1 MKRKVI
7 PNNEIHNVKLI
18 LLIPFDFSPN
28 YPGKTIPIVGRAIAQ
43 NRSKKREGEKNG
55 GFLLFR
61 SIPSIDSPARPLI
74 TEGESSAVTIIRGS
88 LSANWRARRFRGGCT
103 FFELESRLI
112 APSCKLDTGTRV
124 CRSRGRI
131 RHRRFHW
138 RLFTSHFLK
147 IDESFASSVSSVT
160 FSSWRRFQTS
170 SSRKKFSDR
179 DREGKFCIFN

>member
-1 MKRKVI
+1 MIFPPIIQGKQSQSLDARLRRIDRKK
-7 PNNEIHNVKLI
+7 E
-18 LLIPFDFSPN
+18 
-28 YPGKTIPIVGRAIAQ
+28 
-43 NRSKKREGEKNG
+43 REKKNG

-147 IDESFASSVSSVT
+147 IDESFASSVSSSVT

-179 DREGKFCIFN
+179 DREGKCCIFN

>member
-1 MKRKVI
+1 MI
-7 PNNEIHNVKLI
+7 FPPII
-18 LLIPFDFSPN
+18 Q
-28 YPGKTIPIVGRAIAQ
+28 GKQSQSLDAIAQ
-43 NRSKKREGEKNG
+43 NRSKKRERKNG
-55 GFLLFR
+55 GFLLSR

-112 APSCKLDTGTRV
+112 APSCKLNTGTRV
-124 CRSRGRI
+124 SKGGGI

-147 IDESFASSVSSVT
+147 IDESYVGFFVT

-170 SSRKKFSDR
+170 SSRKKFF
-179 DREGKFCIFN
+179 DREIEMFVFLIHYPL

>member
-1 MKRKVI
+1 MIFPPIIQGKQSQSLDARLRRIDRKK
-7 PNNEIHNVKLI
+7 E
-18 LLIPFDFSPN
+18 
-28 YPGKTIPIVGRAIAQ
+28 
-43 NRSKKREGEKNG
+43 REKKNG